1 MDLMV
6 VLLPAPLRPMK
17 PMIVPGSTANDTS
30 RSANAG

>member
-17 PMIVPGSTANDTS
+17 PMMVPGATANDTP
-30 RSANAG
+30 RS